1 MKDETRMR
9 ETDAD
14 RDVRDR
20 LFEGTSAELV
30 QFVERYEAIEAEK
43 KALADDQKEIMA
55 EAKGR
60 GYATWAIKD
69 VVKLRRMKA
78 DDLAEKEAVLDL
90 YRRAV
95 GV

>member
-1 MKDETRMR
+1 MKDEARMR
-9 ETDAD
+9 ETEED
-14 RDVRDR
+14 RAVRDQ
-20 LFEGTSAELV
+20 LFAGTAAELA
-30 QFVERYEAIEAEK
+30 QFVERIEALEAEK
-43 KALADDQKEIMA
+43 KALAEDQKEVMA

-78 DDLAEKEAVLDL
+78 DVLAEKEAVLDL

>member
-9 ETDAD
+9 ETDED
-14 RDVRDR
+14 RAVKDQ
-20 LFEGTSAELV
+20 LFAGTAAELV
-30 QFVERYEAIEAEK
+30 QFVERIEAIEAEK
-43 KALADDQKEIMA
+43 KALADDQKEVMA
-55 EAKGR
+55 DAKGR

-69 VVKLRRMKA
+69 VVKLRRMRA
-78 DDLAEKEAVLDL
+78 DVLAEKEAVLDL